1 MGGHLLDWLKARF
14 GNAAPAP
21 DPRNM
26 LRQAIADLGRPELV
40 EAALAWYDDPLAY
53 TETALSGNHEPAWAE
68 SDRNP
73 SPDELA
79 SDVFLHLMM
88 EEGYIGVID
97 WADGPEQMAETFD
110 MLFARS
116 KVAPLDA
123 CEREALDRVCAGS
136 KRGECFHNA
145 NDALASMIR
154 ARQLGVRYLDMG
166 WDAHVP
172 ILGKEAMLTQWQQRR
187 FGKRFP
193 VLP

>member
-1 MGGHLLDWLKARF
+1 
-14 GNAAPAP
+14 
-21 DPRNM
+21 M

-172 ILGKEAMLTQWQQRR
+172 ILGKEALLIQWQQRR